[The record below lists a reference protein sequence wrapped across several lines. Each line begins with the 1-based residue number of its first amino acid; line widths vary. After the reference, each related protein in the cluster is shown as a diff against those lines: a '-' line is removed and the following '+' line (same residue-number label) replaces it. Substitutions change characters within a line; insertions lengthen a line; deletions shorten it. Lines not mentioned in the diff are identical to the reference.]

1 MVSEE
6 DISRFLYVFKRFAKC
21 EDIKIINKTVVEMT
35 NFNLGV
41 DEDDIEEL
49 LELVPEEL
57 TNEERSQLEHE
68 SIAE

>member
-6 DISRFLYVFKRFAKC
+6 DISRFPYDFKRFDKC
-21 EDIKIINKTVVEMT
+21 EEVEIINKTVVEMT

-41 DEDDIEEL
+41 DEDGIEKL

-57 TNEERSQLEHE
+57 TNEELLELKHE